1 MKRIA
6 AIFAAC
12 LLLFCANAFALTGVD
27 YPEWSGAPIP
37 ENTMGGTIGSE
48 GILMEFDADPE
59 YSNIMDGYI
68 QACFFA
74 FDADEQNY
82 LEMYIMLPEDT
93 QTGDVFSASSGG
105 LSSVT
110 LYEVFKSGEEFYF
123 AGQVAGFAYP
133 DGSSFE
139 IHISSVER
147 GADSIS
153 MRGTLNGTLIKFS
166 GTSPTGETLAL
177 GNVEFDF
184 TLPIGSAPAA
194 PKASAAPTP
203 APVPEASAEPF
214 QTRPPQAAPSAA
226 PKATM
231 ELRPAF
237 TLPPEYAIV

>member
-12 LLLFCANAFALTGVD
+12 LLVFCTNAFALTGVD
-27 YPEWSGAPIP
+27 YPEWSGAPVP
-37 ENTMGGTIGSE
+37 ENSMGGAIGSE
-48 GILMEFDADPE
+48 GILLEFDADPE

-74 FDADEQNY
+74 FDANEQNY

-93 QTGDVFSASSGG
+93 RTGDVFSAASGS

-110 LYEVFKSGEEFYF
+110 LYEVFKNGEEFYF

-139 IHISSVER
+139 IQISSVEHS
-147 GADSIS
+147 ADSIS
-153 MRGTLNGTLIKFS
+153 MRGALNGTLVKFS
-166 GTSPTGETLAL
+166 GTSPTGEVLSL
-177 GNVEFDF
+177 SNVEFDF
-184 TLPIGSAPAA
+184 TMPIGSVSAA

-203 APVPEASAEPF
+203 VPKASAEPF
-214 QTRPPQAAPSAA
+214 ETHSPQAMPSAA

-237 TLPPEYAIV
+237 TLPPKYAII

>member
-12 LLLFCANAFALTGVD
+12 LLVFCANAFALTGVD

-37 ENTMGGTIGSE
+37 ENSMGGSIGSE
-48 GILMEFDADPE
+48 GILLEFDADPE
-59 YSNIMDGYI
+59 YSNLLDGYV

-93 QTGDVFSASSGG
+93 QTGDMFSAASGG

-110 LYEVFKSGEEFYF
+110 LYEVFKTGEEFYF

-133 DGSSFE
+133 DGSSYE
-139 IHISSVER
+139 IRISSVER
-147 GADSIS
+147 SADSIS
-153 MRGTLNGTLIKFS
+153 MHGTLNGTLVKFS

-177 GNVEFDF
+177 GSMEFDF
-184 TLPIGSAPAA
+184 TLPLSSSPAA
-194 PKASAAPTP
+194 PKASATPTP
-203 APVPEASAEPF
+203 QPKASADPA

-231 ELRPAF
+231 NPRPAF